1 VERPSEVSPDLGA
14 ARVSHTMSETAGR
27 AAAPRLAAVFAHAG
41 EVSETGVLPKTSSN
55 ATGGQSAIQK

>member
-1 VERPSEVSPDLGA
+1 
-14 ARVSHTMSETAGR
+14 MSETAGR
-27 AAAPRLAAVFAHAG
+27 AAPPRLAAVFAHAG